1 MAYEVLEP
9 EAELP
14 GYEVIEPEQAEAS
27 RVKNDYIAKGGN
39 PRDVL
44 SPERQKVFDEEVK
57 RQEAQGATPQQAV
70 VAASKAVDQIPPT
83 TRPDGSISAGFKPTE
98 QAKAEGIIEPKA
110 LPAVEAA
117 QARGVTTV
125 SSGTTP
131 QGGGLAVGKDQ
142 AGNTA
147 KVETDQDG
155 NPLPGYEV
163 VEDDQPSRLGAV
175 ARTVASEFIPTTI
188 GGLAARAGTLVPG
201 PLPAK
206 LGAGLVA
213 GAAGYIGGRALQEQA
228 GQMVLGPERMQRIN
242 EILQKDKEAFPASTF
257 AASVL
262 TPTIGGVAGLGQ
274 KGVQA
279 IRGLG
284 QKATTE
290 VAEQAPK
297 VAEEVAKG
305 VVKETSETPIA
316 SMPKPGPGEGQRALP
331 KRVVEDPA
339 TAPAVAKAISEGDV
353 LYAKQGYKRPQEAI
367 EELALKDQ
375 QALAD
380 QQDFTGLVAK
390 AVIVKNAVNSGDFKL
405 ARQYMDKLA
414 PKGTEMAQ
422 GLNAFKIIQTSPAGY
437 VFALDDLVAKRG
449 YQLTDDLRRKA
460 TNLFRARG
468 ASQGRF
474 NNLAAKA
481 RETLDNADI
490 AKAVKAEKVYL
501 ERIYQLDNFESR
513 LVPKRLLG
521 ETIPTVLQ
529 GNLLTPLSVF
539 VNLWGNAVNSLPR
552 AIGRQVAF
560 FGQEIG
566 RAANR
571 IRGVKNAAREI
582 KSPLGL
588 GTPERIL
595 ASLTGLSRGFGEG
608 VVGLRRGI
616 NAEGLLAGEK
626 IRGFQPLQ
634 AWRDLWRSQNLAKA
648 IKPSLSQA
656 ATDKL
661 RLLVEGTL
669 GVPAETM
676 LRLLQL
682 GDAPFRRLAQARLL
696 TEAGQLAG
704 KSAKATRVAARFPE
718 ERAISKIEQEA
729 AQAVYQQDSALSR
742 AAMTAANL
750 FGAGNKSGLARTIGK
765 TIIPYAKTPAN
776 VVDELL
782 EFSLPMYAP
791 LKAYKSNAGARAVNM
806 AWGKTL
812 TGMTI
817 GAIGLFLSRKG
828 VIGGKPSD
836 SEKQRDL
843 QYQTLAPR
851 SVNISAINRMIDEG
865 GDVLSDDSEV
875 STEPGDKILSLE
887 KLGIVGAILSVTQAM
902 RDAGQ
907 APPEDAAFSYAS
919 LFPETLSFAFN
930 QSFLKGTNSLLSA
943 MLDGDGAKLDKWVTD
958 YFGTIASVGLPNSLS
973 AISRANRELMPD
985 KIQLKDLEGDFAEK
999 TFSLFSEIVK
1009 RRVPGAGDDLATRV
1023 DLWGRDVPQTPEGA
1037 DPFAYNFLD
1046 VTKGREVA
1054 YDKITL
1060 GVYELFKQT
1069 DDGDVVPPK
1078 PGRNFTLNN
1087 KTYRLDPDLY
1097 ETYAR
1102 ARGRANRQAA
1112 EQIFK
1117 DPAFR
1122 RMTNADKVKVLKRAY
1137 AVAGDD
1143 ARDAFAQRYETRIRL
1158 GQPQ

>member
-44 SPERQKVFDEEVK
+44 SPERQKVFDDEVK

-83 TRPDGSISAGFKPTE
+83 TRPDGSIAAGFRPTE

-242 EILQKDKEAFPASTF
+242 EILQKDREAFPASTF

-297 VAEEVAKG
+297 VAEEVAGK
-305 VVKETSETPIA
+305 VELPT
-316 SMPKPGPGEGQRALP
+316 PGPGQFVRQTAKRIIEDEGVNRQVR
-331 KRVVEDPA
+331 EDL
-339 TAPAVAKAISEGDV
+339 AKGDV
-353 LYAKQGYKRPQEAI
+353 IGDTFASKQAV
-367 EELALKDQ
+367 EELAGKSFDELQQLTEVGTTKERVAATIARYNKAMEVGDNAQLAKIGQNLKELATEPA
-375 QALAD
+375 QALATWKQLKTTTPD
-380 QQDFTGLVAK
+380 GYLFGLGMVAEK
-390 AVIVKNAVNSGDFKL
+390 AKRVITPELANTAKNLFAASRKARNTFEEL
-405 ARQYMDKLA
+405 AEKAR
-414 PKGTEMAQ
+414 
-422 GLNAFKIIQTSPAGY
+422 TS
-437 VFALDDLVAKRG
+437 LDDI
-449 YQLTDDLRRKA
+449 DIKA
-460 TNLFRARG
+460 A
-468 ASQGRF
+468 
-474 NNLAAKA
+474 
-481 RETLDNADI
+481 I
-490 AKAVKAEKVYL
+490 KAEKVYAESL
-501 ERIYQLDNFESR
+501 YRLQNFESR
-513 LVPKRLLG
+513 LLPRRLLG
-521 ETIPTVLQ
+521 ETLPTIIQ
-529 GNLLTPLSVF
+529 GNLLSPLSLA
-539 VNLWGNAVNSLPR
+539 VNLWSNVVNAPLRLASRQGAFVTQEVSR
-552 AIGRQVAF
+552 AFQKLIGRKVGPRDVASP
-560 FGQEIG
+560 IG
-566 RAANR
+566 RGSLLRAKESLKAVG
-571 IRGVKNAAREI
+571 RGLV
-582 KSPLGL
+582 
-588 GTPERIL
+588 
-595 ASLTGLSRGFGEG
+595 EG
-608 VVGLRRGI
+608 VGGVRRGI
-616 NAEGLLAGEK
+616 SAEGLLAGEK

-634 AWRDLWRSQNLAKA
+634 AFKQFWTGQGLAKPIDTGLKGITA
-648 IKPSLSQA
+648 QMADRARLA
-656 ATDKL
+656 A
-661 RLLVEGTL
+661 EATL

-682 GDAPFRRLAQARLL
+682 GDTPFRRLAQARLL

-704 KSAKATRVAARFPE
+704 KSARRIAVETRLPTNRQLA
-718 ERAISKIEQEA
+718 KIEDEA
-729 AQAVYQQDSALSR
+729 AQAVFQQDSALAR
-742 AAMTAANL
+742 AALHAANL
-750 FGAGNKSGLARTIGK
+750 FGAGNKYGAARLIGK

-776 VVDELL
+776 VIDELL
-782 EFSLPMYAP
+782 EFSLPPYA
-791 LKAYKSNAGARAVNM
+791 LAKAGYAAKGGNM
-806 AWGKTL
+806 RQAKMLVGKAL
-812 TGMTI
+812 TGSTLI
-817 GAIGLFLSRKG
+817 GVSKALSDAG
-828 VIGGKPSD
+828 IIGGKPSD
-836 SEKQRDL
+836 SAKVRDI
-843 QYQTLAPR
+843 QYQTLPPR
-851 SVNISAINRMIDEG
+851 TINITALQRYANGE
-865 GDVLSDDSEV
+865 
-875 STEPGDKILSLE
+875 STELEPGDRVISLE
-887 KLGIVGAILSVTQAM
+887 KLGIVGGILSTVNSANEATATA
-902 RDAGQ
+902 DSGF
-907 APPEDAAFSYAS
+907 EFAS
-919 LFPETLSFAFN
+919 LLPETLSFAFN

-943 MLDGDGAKLDKWVTD
+943 MLDGEGAKLDKWVSD
-958 YFGTIASVGLPNSLS
+958 YYGVIASIPFPNTLS
-973 AISRANRELMPD
+973 AVSRTMRDTMPD
-985 KIQLKDLEGDFAEK
+985 KIQIKDIEGEGPERYYN
-999 TFSLFSEIVK
+999 LFGEILK
-1009 RRVPGAGDDLATRV
+1009 RRLPGAGDGLATRV

-1117 DPAFR
+1117 DPAFK

>member
-44 SPERQKVFDEEVK
+44 SPERQKVFDDEVK

-83 TRPDGSISAGFKPTE
+83 TRPDGSIAAGFKPTE

-213 GAAGYIGGRALQEQA
+213 GTAGYIGGRALQEQA

-274 KGVQA
+274 KGAQA

-297 VAEEVAKG
+297 AAEEVAGK
-305 VVKETSETPIA
+305 VELPTPL
-316 SMPKPGPGEGQRALP
+316 EGQGIRQTP
-331 KRVVEDPA
+331 RRIIEDERFA
-339 TAPAVAKAISEGDV
+339 
-353 LYAKQGYKRPQEAI
+353 REAR
-367 EELALKDQ
+367 EELAKGDILYEKFSYKQAADDIATKTADEIDEIARSGTQ
-375 QALAD
+375 QERV
-380 QQDFTGLVAK
+380 VASAVQFNK
-390 AVIVKNAVNSGDFKL
+390 AVDAGDTARQAQLAERLGKL
-405 ARQYMDKLA
+405 ATD
-414 PKGTEMAQ
+414 PAQ
-422 GLNAFKIIQTSPAGY
+422 TLNAFKLIKTSTPEGY
-437 VFALDDLVAKRG
+437 LLGLGQAAAKAKRS
-449 YQLTDDLRRKA
+449 LTPELANQARTLFGAKTKAQNIFDD
-460 TNLFRARG
+460 
-468 ASQGRF
+468 
-474 NNLAAKA
+474 LAAKA
-481 RETLDNADI
+481 RDTLDDADI
-490 AKAVKAEKVYL
+490 KAAITAEKQYAEALYRV
-501 ERIYQLDNFESR
+501 QNFESR
-513 LVPKRLLG
+513 LLPRRLLG
-521 ETIPTVLQ
+521 ETLPTVIQ
-529 GNLLTPLSVF
+529 GNLLSPLSLA
-539 VNLWGNAVNSLPR
+539 VNLWSNVVNAPLRLASRQGAFVTQEVSR
-552 AIGRQVAF
+552 AFQKLIGRKV
-560 FGQEIG
+560 GPRDVVSPIG
-566 RAANR
+566 RGSLLRAKESLKAVG
-571 IRGVKNAAREI
+571 RG
-582 KSPLGL
+582 
-588 GTPERIL
+588 L
-595 ASLTGLSRGFGEG
+595 AEG
-608 VVGLRRGI
+608 VGGLRRGI
-616 NAEGLLAGEK
+616 SAEGLLAGEK
-626 IRGFQPLQ
+626 IKGFQPLQ
-634 AWRDLWRSQNLAKA
+634 AFKQFWTGQGLAKPIETGLKGITA
-648 IKPSLSQA
+648 QMADRARLA
-656 ATDKL
+656 A
-661 RLLVEGTL
+661 EATL

-682 GDAPFRRLAQARLL
+682 GDTPFRRLAQARLL

-704 KSAKATRVAARFPE
+704 KSARRIAVETRLPTNRQLA
-718 ERAISKIEQEA
+718 KIEDEA
-729 AQAVYQQDSALSR
+729 AQAVFQQDSALAR
-742 AAMTAANL
+742 AALHAANL
-750 FGAGNKSGLARTIGK
+750 FGAGNKYGAARLIGK

-776 VVDELL
+776 VIDELL
-782 EFSLPMYAP
+782 EFSLPPYA
-791 LKAYKSNAGARAVNM
+791 LAKAGYAAKGGNM
-806 AWGKTL
+806 RQAKMLVGKAL
-812 TGMTI
+812 TGSTLI
-817 GAIGLFLSRKG
+817 GVSKALSDAG
-828 VIGGKPSD
+828 IIGGKPSD
-836 SEKQRDL
+836 SEKVRDI
-843 QYQTLAPR
+843 QYQTLPPR
-851 SVNISAINRMIDEG
+851 TINITALQRYANGE
-865 GDVLSDDSEV
+865 
-875 STEPGDKILSLE
+875 STELEPGDRVISLE
-887 KLGIVGAILSVTQAM
+887 KLGIVGGILSTVNSANEATATA
-902 RDAGQ
+902 DSGF
-907 APPEDAAFSYAS
+907 EFAS
-919 LFPETLSFAFN
+919 LLPETLSFAFN

-943 MLDGDGAKLDKWVTD
+943 MLDGEGAKLDKWVSD
-958 YFGTIASVGLPNSLS
+958 YYGVIASIPFPNTLS
-973 AISRANRELMPD
+973 AVSRTMRDTMPD
-985 KIQLKDLEGDFAEK
+985 KIQIKDVEGEGPERYYN
-999 TFSLFSEIVK
+999 LFSEILK
-1009 RRVPGAGDDLATRV
+1009 RRLPGASDGLATRV

-1112 EQIFK
+1112 EQIFN
-1117 DPAFR
+1117 DPAFK

-1143 ARDAFAQRYETRIRL
+1143 ARDAFAERYETRIRL